1 MPVAG
6 SFGAARDAVVAAV
19 DAKFSEEV
27 RLSPLLKNKQP
38 DATRAQITISAVLR
52 TGDQEAGPLDGVGAR
67 TFHSRIAANK
77 AVLYID
83 RTLHPDINLV
93 KGDAVRAMQRP
104 GKPAFEVATVD
115 DRNHARLII
124 GLNQI

>member
-6 SFGAARDAVVAAV
+6 SFSTARDAVVAAV

-27 RLSPLLKNKQP
+27 RLSPLKNKQA
-38 DATRAQITISAVLR
+38 DASRAQITINAVLR

-67 TFHSRIAANK
+67 TFQSRIAANK

-83 RTLHPDINLV
+83 RTMHPDIKLV
-93 KGDAVRAMQRP
+93 KGDAVRAMERP

-124 GLNQI
+124 GLNQA